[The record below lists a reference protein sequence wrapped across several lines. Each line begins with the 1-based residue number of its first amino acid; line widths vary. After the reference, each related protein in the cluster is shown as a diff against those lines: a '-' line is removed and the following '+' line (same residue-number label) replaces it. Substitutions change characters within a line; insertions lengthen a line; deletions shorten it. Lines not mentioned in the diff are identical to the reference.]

1 MRKRGMRDVMTIVRE
16 EACFDRGGVAFT
28 FNSGVTFFEELS
40 GTLVSTLSELTDKQL
55 TAMQRDVLES

>member
-1 MRKRGMRDVMTIVRE
+1 
-16 EACFDRGGVAFT
+16 VAFT